1 MDEKKILRIKDAVKR
16 NFEQSPD
23 KYSEFEN
30 KFGFFYSL
38 NSVLLERLKIHSN
51 ARVLDIGC
59 GTGASSI
66 QILET
71 IPGSAV
77 WGLDNSPSML
87 DVARTNNPDPSR
99 LHFVEGDAG
108 ALTSCVTDSMDV
120 IIYSASIFLIPD
132 YEASL
137 SQGWKLL
144 EPGGELGLTFM
155 VGVYG
160 ATDESAFVCADRNA
174 QTNVSSRK
182 PVEFDSLD
190 LFVRNLFGSINVETI
205 NFLYDLDLLKQFFS
219 IPAMSAGL
227 YPALDY
233 QDRLKML
240 DKLFSHLP
248 CDKLSFRWNLITA
261 VKQETS

>member
-1 MDEKKILRIKDAVKR
+1 MDEKKILKIKNAVKR

-23 KYSEFEN
+23 QYSEFEN
-30 KFGFFYSL
+30 KYGFFYSL
-38 NSVLLERLKIHSN
+38 NAVLLDRLKIHPG

-71 IPGSAV
+71 IPDCIV

-87 DVARTNNPDPSR
+87 DVARINNPNPQR
-99 LHFVEGDAG
+99 LRFIEGDAG
-108 ALTSCVTDSMDV
+108 DLTSCVEELMDA

-132 YEASL
+132 YETSL
-137 SQGWKLL
+137 SQAWKLL
-144 EPGGELGLTFM
+144 QPGGELGLTYM
-155 VGVYG
+155 VGVYEDG
-160 ATDESAFVCADRNA
+160 LENAFVCADRNA
-174 QTNVSSRK
+174 QTNVSMKK
-182 PVEFDSLD
+182 PVEFDGLAQ
-190 LFVRNLFGSINVETI
+190 FVRNLFGSSNVETL
-205 NFLYDLDLLKQFFS
+205 NFLYDHDFLKQFFS

-248 CDKLSFRWNLITA
+248 CDKLSFRWNFVTA
-261 VKQETS
+261 VK

>member
-1 MDEKKILRIKDAVKR
+1 MDEKKILKIKNAVKR

-23 KYSEFEN
+23 KYSEFET
-30 KFGFFYSL
+30 KYGFFYSL
-38 NSVLLERLKIHSN
+38 NSVLFDRLKIHSN

-59 GTGASSI
+59 GTGASSR

-71 IPGSAV
+71 IPGALV

-87 DVARTNNPDPSR
+87 DVARSNNPDPER
-99 LHFVEGDAG
+99 LKFIEGDAG
-108 ALTSCVTDSMDV
+108 DLTSSVHESMDV

-137 SQGWKLL
+137 SQAWKLL

-155 VGVYG
+155 AGVYDNS
-160 ATDESAFVCADRNA
+160 DENAFVCADRNA
-174 QTNVSSRK
+174 QTNVSMKK
-182 PVEFDSLD
+182 PVEFDSLA
-190 LFVRNLFGSINVETI
+190 LFVQNLFGSINVETT
-205 NFLYDLDLLKQFFS
+205 NFLKDLDLLKMFYS

-240 DKLFSHLP
+240 DKLFSHLS
-248 CDKLSFRWNLITA
+248 CDKLLFRWKLITA
-261 VKQETS
+261 VKQETC